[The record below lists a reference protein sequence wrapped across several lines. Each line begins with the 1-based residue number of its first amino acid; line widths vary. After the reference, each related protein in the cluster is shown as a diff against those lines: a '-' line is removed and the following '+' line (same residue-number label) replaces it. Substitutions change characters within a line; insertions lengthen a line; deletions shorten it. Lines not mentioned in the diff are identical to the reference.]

1 MRDDVSTF
9 ESHRPALVALAY
21 RMLGDVGRAE
31 DVVQDAWL
39 RWQGRSVSVD
49 SPKPFLL
56 KIVTRLCLNELDS
69 ARARREEAR
78 GDRLPEPVALDGTV
92 LDQLAMLDE
101 MSMAFLVLLQR
112 LTPSERAVLLLSDVF
127 GLAHAEIAALLQK
140 SESACRQLLR
150 RARDHVAAERR
161 VFETSNEEH
170 RRLLAAF
177 VRASQSGEVEEMVRL
192 LADDAV
198 LIVDTGPEGRRV
210 GRIRNVGRP
219 ISGARRVASF
229 IAAVTRERAS
239 GAEGSFAECVLNG
252 QPATVFVRDG
262 RPDAALLISI
272 ADGRIRSVFVQADPR
287 RLTHLGVLPGE
298 RS

>member
-1 MRDDVSTF
+1 LRDDVSTF

-101 MSMAFLVLLQR
+101 ISMAFLVLLQR